1 MYNSVVSVYSQ
12 SYTLL
17 SHSRYFFPKR
27 KPIPISSY
35 PLAVAPRFPLP
46 NLIVPHFKVK
56 FSQGRG
62 SVRKQIINFSPYPVN
77 RFGERC
83 CRCGSGRKMKCGLP
97 YVKIKMSKDGGEVP
111 SGIIIA
117 PFKDTQVRNAFYPQ
131 RAKGC
136 FGTLSAL

>member
-27 KPIPISSY
+27 KPIPISHY
-35 PLAVAPRFPLP
+35 PLAVAPLFPLP
-46 NLIVPHFKVK
+46 NLIFPHFKVK
-56 FSQGRG
+56 FSQGSG
-62 SVRKQIINFSPYPVN
+62 SVRKQIINFSPFSVN

-83 CRCGSGRKMKCGLP
+83 CGCGSVKCGLP
-97 YVKIKMSKDGGEVP
+97 YVKIKMSKDGGETP

-117 PFKDTQVRNAFYPQ
+117 PFKDTHVRNAFYPQ